1 MSVVNLER
9 ARGGDGMMG
18 SQGEGGDVLGMGKE
32 SAMVRCR
39 NRGNRTGS
47 SV

>member
-1 MSVVNLER
+1 MSIVNLER

-18 SQGEGGDVLGMGKE
+18 GQRGRGDVPGMGEG

-39 NRGNRTGS
+39 NRGKRTGS